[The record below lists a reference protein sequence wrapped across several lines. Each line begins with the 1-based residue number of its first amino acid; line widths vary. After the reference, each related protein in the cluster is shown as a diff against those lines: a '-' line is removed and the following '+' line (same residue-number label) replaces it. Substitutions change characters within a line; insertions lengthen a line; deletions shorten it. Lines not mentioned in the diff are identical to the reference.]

1 MNAERLHALALAVK
15 DDLQATRVVATM
27 QQLRDALQNQVN
39 APQEPTYQQQVSTAL
54 QQLAESLAA
63 ASSKTF
69 PPTWGQALVELGI
82 EGLIGQ
88 PLADAVRDIF
98 ERNQITPSVAH
109 QEIQALT
116 ERLEALATALDQL
129 LAALSHLGVGSE
141 DLETGEAEV
150 GILIPRAVI
159 DNELGQLGDEFVQ
172 LQKLLGPF
180 LEIATGTRP
189 AVEVRTISSTDFG
202 VFLDIAPE
210 AAAFLA
216 LAVER
221 VVALYK
227 SLLEIRTLRHG
238 LRGQGLSDASLAGID
253 EHADEHMTAGIAA
266 AVDELVDERSG
277 IEAGRNNELKTEL
290 RLTLHAIANRIDK
303 GYNIDVRAKA
313 PEESAEDSES
323 TSVDGLA
330 QAFRTIAKVAPGL
343 RFINRSGEPILS
355 LPEAPQAP
363 DYTSTD

>member
-1 MNAERLHALALAVK
+1 MNAERLHALALAIK
-15 DDLQATRVVATM
+15 DDLQATGVVATM

-39 APQEPTYQQQVSTAL
+39 APQEPSYQQQVSTAL

-63 ASSKTF
+63 ASSNAF
-69 PPTWGQALVELGI
+69 PPTWEQALEELGI

-88 PLADAVRDIF
+88 PLAGAVREIF

-116 ERLEALATALDQL
+116 GRLEALATALDQL
-129 LAALSHLGVGSE
+129 LAGLSHLGVGSE
-141 DLETGEAEV
+141 NLETGEAEV

-159 DNELGQLGDEFVQ
+159 ENELGQLGDEFVQ
-172 LQKLLGPF
+172 LQRLLGPF
-180 LEIATGTRP
+180 LEIATGSRP

-216 LAVER
+216 VAVER

-227 SLLEIRTLRHG
+227 NLLEIRTLRQG
-238 LRGQGLSDASLAGID
+238 LRDQGVPDASLAGVD
-253 EHADEHMTAGIAA
+253 EHANEHMTAGIAG
-266 AVDELVDERSG
+266 AVDELVDDRSG
-277 IEAGRNNELKTEL
+277 IESGRKHELKTEL
-290 RLTLHAIANRIDK
+290 RSALHAIANRIDK
-303 GYNIDVRAKA
+303 GYDIDVRAEA
-313 PEESAEDSES
+313 PDESAEDSGA
-323 TSVDGLA
+323 TSVDELA
-330 QAFRTIAKVAPGL
+330 RAFRTIANVAPGL

-355 LPEAPQAP
+355 LPEAPQPA
-363 DYTSTD
+363 DDSSTD